1 MDTSQRVNT
10 IGTNMPEI
18 PAGRSTIHLYKG
30 VEMTRPTEDIKRALR
45 DEISRAQY
53 IHDHLSEDG
62 EPLRSEDAEFLRA
75 ILLGRA
81 RAILSEYAFT
91 GNKEY
96 AVFLHNY
103 LDI

>member
-1 MDTSQRVNT
+1 
-10 IGTNMPEI
+10 
-18 PAGRSTIHLYKG
+18 
-30 VEMTRPTEDIKRALR
+30 MTRPADDIKRALR
-45 DEISRAQY
+45 DEISHAQY
-53 IHDHLSEDG
+53 IHDHLGEDG
-62 EPLRSEDAEFLRA
+62 EPLRSEDAEFLRT

-96 AVFLHNY
+96 AEFLHNY